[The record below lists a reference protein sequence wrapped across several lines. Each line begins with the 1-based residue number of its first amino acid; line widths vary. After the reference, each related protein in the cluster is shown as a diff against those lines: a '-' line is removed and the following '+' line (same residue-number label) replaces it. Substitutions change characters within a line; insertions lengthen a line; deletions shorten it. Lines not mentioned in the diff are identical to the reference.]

1 MPYFPWFI
9 SLVSGLFAFYIHMEV
24 ALCHLWCCGSYLF
37 KWLTNL
43 LLLDITNICISLDY
57 FLDLFLFHTYSK
69 PLDHFFSIISAL
81 TVILNIFISSLLITY
96 PTSSFWYS
104 IFVCTTFFVI
114 QISIM
119 DPWHPFDI
127 SWCILMYDLCA
138 HVPWVMTL
146 IIFYLYIPPS
156 ILACIPFSISTLSL
170 YWVELN
176 FSYTTLSCPI
186 NFSTRLLPWI

>member
-104 IFVCTTFFVI
+104 IFVCTTFFLNSDLYYGSLT
-114 QISIM
+114 SI
-119 DPWHPFDI
+119 WYF
-127 SWCILMYDLCA
+127 LMYPYVWLMCPCSLGNDPNNIL
-138 HVPWVMTL
+138 L
-146 IIFYLYIPPS
+146 IYPPFHTGMYP
-156 ILACIPFSISTLSL
+156 LFH
-170 YWVELN
+170 
-176 FSYTTLSCPI
+176 
-186 NFSTRLLPWI
+186 